1 MNIAPTKPI
10 KSIKS
15 VKSIKS
21 IYVYL
26 YTFFKW
32 AVISAFVGL
41 AGGLVGVLFHISVEY
56 ATDLREQ
63 NEWMIWLLPA
73 GGLVIVL
80 LYKLSKVSKNI
91 GTNEII
97 SCIRSDEKVPAVLA
111 PLIFVS
117 TVITHLFGGSAGRE
131 GAALQI
137 GGTIGYHSGRLFRL
151 DEKDMHLIVLCGMSA
166 VFSALFGTPLTAAI
180 FAMEVVSVGIIYYSG
195 LVPCL
200 FSSLI
205 AYGLS
210 LLFGAQPVRFTLKV
224 IPDIS
229 IMNILRI
236 IVLAAL
242 CAAVSILFCI
252 ALHKTHSLLDK
263 LIKNDYLRIAAGGA
277 AIILLT
283 VLFGSYDY
291 NGAGMDVITRAVGGE
306 AKPEAFLL
314 KILFTAITIG
324 AGYKGGE
331 IVPTFFIGATFGCVA
346 GSLLGLDAGFSA
358 AIGIAALFCGVVNC
372 PVSSVFL
379 SIELFGAD
387 GVVLFMIACAVTNML
402 SGNYG
407 LYKSQKIMY
416 SKLRAEYINVFAK

>member
-1 MNIAPTKPI
+1 MNFAPTKPI

-15 VKSIKS
+15 
-21 IYVYL
+21 IYIYL
-26 YTFFKW
+26 YTFLKW
-32 AVISAFVGL
+32 TAISAFVGL
-41 AGGLVGVLFHISVEY
+41 AGGLVGALFHKSVEF
-56 ATDLREQ
+56 ATNFRQQ
-63 NEWMIWLLPA
+63 NQWLIWLLPA
-73 GGLVIVL
+73 GGFVIVL
-80 LYKLSKVSKNI
+80 LYKISKVSKDI

-137 GGTIGYHSGRLFRL
+137 GGAIGYQSGRLFRL
-151 DEKDMHLIVLCGMSA
+151 DEKDTHLIVLCGMSA

-180 FAMEVVSVGIIYYSG
+180 FAMEVVSVGVIYYSG

-200 FSSLI
+200 FSSLV

-210 LLFGAQPVRFTLKV
+210 LVLGAEPVRFTLKT
-224 IPDIS
+224 IPDVS
-229 IMNILRI
+229 ALNILRI
-236 IVLAAL
+236 ILLAAL
-242 CAAVSILFCI
+242 CAAVSVLFCI
-252 ALHKTHSLLDK
+252 ALHKSHSLLEK
-263 LIKNDYLRIAAGGA
+263 VIKNDYLRIFAGGA
-277 AIILLT
+277 AVVALT
-283 VLFGSYDY
+283 FVLGTYDY
-291 NGAGMDVITRAVGGE
+291 NGAGMDVITRAIGGE
-306 AKPEAFLL
+306 ARPEAFIL
-314 KILFTAITIG
+314 KILFTAITIS

-331 IVPTFFIGATFGCVA
+331 IVPTFFIGATFGCAA
-346 GSLLGLDAGFSA
+346 GSLLGLDAGFGA

-372 PVSSVFL
+372 PVTSVFL

-387 GVVLFMIACAVTNML
+387 GVILFMIACAVTNML

-416 SKLRAEYINVFAK
+416 SKLRAEYINTYAK

>member
-1 MNIAPTKPI
+1 MNFAPTK
-10 KSIKS
+10 SI
-15 VKSIKS
+15 KSIKS

-26 YTFFKW
+26 FTFLKW
-32 AVISAFVGL
+32 TAISAFVGL
-41 AGGLVGVLFHISVEY
+41 AGGLVGALFHKSVEY
-56 ATDLREQ
+56 ATGFRQQ
-63 NEWMIWLLPA
+63 NQWLIWFLPA
-73 GGLVIVL
+73 GGLLIVL
-80 LYKLSKVSKNI
+80 LYKLSKVSKDI

-137 GGTIGYHSGRLFRL
+137 GGTIGYQSGRLFRL
-151 DEKDMHLIVLCGMSA
+151 DEKDTHLIVLCGMSA

-180 FAMEVVSVGIIYYSG
+180 FAMEVVSVGVIYYSG

-200 FSSLI
+200 FSSLV
-205 AYGLS
+205 AYELS
-210 LLFGAQPVRFTLKV
+210 LLLGAEPVRFTLKTV
-224 IPDIS
+224 PDASAI
-229 IMNILRI
+229 NILRI
-236 IVLAAL
+236 ILLAAL

-252 ALHKTHSLLDK
+252 SLHKTHSLLERF
-263 LIKNDYLRIAAGGA
+263 IKNDFLRIFAGGA
-277 AIILLT
+277 AIIALT
-283 VLFGSYDY
+283 FIIGTYDY

-306 AKPEAFLL
+306 ARPEAFIL
-314 KILFTAITIG
+314 KIIFTAITIG
-324 AGYKGGE
+324 AGYTGGE
-331 IVPTFFIGATFGCVA
+331 IVPAFFIGATFGCAA
-346 GSLLGLDAGFSA
+346 GSLLGLDAGFGA

-387 GVVLFMIACAVTNML
+387 GVILFMIACAVTNML

-416 SKLRAEYINVFAK
+416 SKLKAEFINIYAK